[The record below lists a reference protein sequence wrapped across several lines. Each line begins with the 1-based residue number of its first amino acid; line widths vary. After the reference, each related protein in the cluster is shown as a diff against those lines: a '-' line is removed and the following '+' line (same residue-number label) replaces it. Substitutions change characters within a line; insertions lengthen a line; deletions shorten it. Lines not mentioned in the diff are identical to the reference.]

1 MARLG
6 LKYVQ
11 DLVGKSPDR
20 TPFRRPRHRCTE
32 NIKIYRN
39 GIGYEKVDR
48 TDQDQGRDDQRDV
61 VKPVINFQLP
71 GHLLSEKRL
80 ASQETFCPMQ
90 LFSYE
95 FFLYMVERESVFFF
109 NDAVSCKNARHGLT

>member
-1 MARLG
+1 MRNGELHGCYFWPYIAMTNNGRRDG
-6 LKYVQ
+6 RGIWRVWDESTYR

-39 GIGYEKVDR
+39 GIGYEKVGR
-48 TDQDQGRDDQRDV
+48 TDQDQGTNNQRDI
-61 VKPVINFQLP
+61 VKPLINLQLP
-71 GHLLSEKRL
+71 GHLLSEKRS

-90 LFSYE
+90 
-95 FFLYMVERESVFFF
+95 
-109 NDAVSCKNARHGLT
+109 